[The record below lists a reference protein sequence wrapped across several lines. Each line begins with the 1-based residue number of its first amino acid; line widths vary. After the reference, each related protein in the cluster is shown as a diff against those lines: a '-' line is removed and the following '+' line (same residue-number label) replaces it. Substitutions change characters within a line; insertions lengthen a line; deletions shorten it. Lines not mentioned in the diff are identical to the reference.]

1 MCNPQA
7 AIHTE
12 LGLSTFMQLK
22 KDGEFNTAVSQLV

>member
-1 MCNPQA
+1 MYNPQA

-12 LGLSTFMQLK
+12 HFYATYK